1 MSWQQAYIPAYPAL
15 GAGLAL
21 EQCWLLEAKAAVSLS
36 PWYLGVGLAVTLDL
50 PIAVEVCGVTGPG
63 LVRDVE
69 VRLSGPGLFYSSPGI
84 EDALATLL
92 AALRPD
98 VLEEGRLELAKV
110 HEAIGLDTPFAELAY
125 ASLFG
130 TALVTPTAPLLLA
143 GEPSWVLVVRLP
155 SPVEPPAGRPDG
167 FAALLFALDPYEAL
181 RRSTRAQLKLLAG
194 VNESLAELARKLLGT
209 GAYGVTVDSYGG
221 LLVAFYDSYSDLLDS
236 LVHVS
241 GFTGGTGY
249 AYGRIVYYEAG

>member
-15 GAGLAL
+15 GTGLAL
-21 EQCWLLEAKAAVSLS
+21 EQCWLLEAKAAISLS
-36 PWYLGVGLAVTLDL
+36 PWYLGVGLAVALDL

-84 EDALATLL
+84 EDALTALLATLKPD
-92 AALRPD
+92 AL
-98 VLEEGRLELAKV
+98 EGGRLELAQV
-110 HEAIGLDTPFAELAY
+110 HEAIGLNTPFAELAY

-130 TALVTPTAPLLLA
+130 TALVTPTIPLLLA
-143 GEPSWVLVVRLP
+143 GEPTWVLVVRLP
-155 SPVEPPAGRPDG
+155 GSIALPASPPDG
-167 FAALLFALDPYEAL
+167 FTALLYALDPYEAL
-181 RRSTRAQLKLLAG
+181 RRSTRTCLEQLAV

-209 GAYGVTVDSYGG
+209 GAYGVTVDSYGR

-236 LVHVS
+236 LIHVS

-249 AYGRIVYYEAG
+249 AYGRLLYYEAG